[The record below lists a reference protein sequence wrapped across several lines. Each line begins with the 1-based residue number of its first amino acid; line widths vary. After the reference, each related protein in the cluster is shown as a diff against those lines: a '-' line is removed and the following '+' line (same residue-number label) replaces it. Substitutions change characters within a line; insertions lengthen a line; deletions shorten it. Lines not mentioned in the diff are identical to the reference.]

1 MTLRSH
7 LPFRREASRA
17 LSSQTERDPF
27 SLLHRDINQVF
38 EDMFQNFG
46 RGGSTVG
53 GSTFGDAAFT
63 PRLDVSEDDQAYHV
77 EVELPG
83 VKEDDISLEMRD
95 GDLVIRGEKKFER
108 DDKDKKGFHVVERS
122 YGSFLRTVPLGYDV
136 EPEAVEATF
145 KKGVLKVS
153 VPKPAEEQEKSGRID
168 IQSR

>member
-7 LPFRREASRA
+7 LPFRRDT
-17 LSSQTERDPF
+17 SQPPSTRGERDPF
-27 SLLHRDINQVF
+27 SLLHRDINQAF

-46 RGGSTVG
+46 RGGP
-53 GSTFGDAAFT
+53 TFVDAAFT
-63 PRLDVSEDDQAYHV
+63 PRLDLSEDDQAFHV

-83 VKEDDISLEMRD
+83 VTEEDISLEMRD
-95 GDLVIRGEKKFER
+95 GDLVIRGEKRFEH

-122 YGSFLRTVPLGYDV
+122 YGSFLRTIPLGFDA
-136 EPEAVEATF
+136 EPDAVEATF

-153 VPKPAEEQEKSGRID
+153 VPKPLEGEEKSGRID

>member
-1 MTLRSH
+1 MTFRSH
-7 LPFRREASRA
+7 LPFRRDASRS
-17 LSSQTERDPF
+17 LSTQTERHPF
-27 SLLHRDINQVF
+27 SLLHRDINQAF

-46 RGGSTVG
+46 GEGA
-53 GSTFGDAAFT
+53 TFVDAAFT
-63 PRLDVSEDDQAYHV
+63 PRLDLSEDDQAYHI

-83 VKEDDISLEMRD
+83 VTQDDISLEMRD
-95 GDLVIRGEKKFER
+95 GDLVIRGEKKFEH

-122 YGSFLRTVPLGYDV
+122 YGSFLRTIPLGFDA

-153 VPKPAEEQEKSGRID
+153 VPKPAQAQEKSGRID